1 MSSAPVATEAPTFD
15 ADNFEPVHYGPT
27 WDRERDGKFS
37 LPKLSLGRECLNWC
51 YKYLKNPETG
61 GPWEFTK
68 EQARFI
74 MWWYAVDK
82 TGKFKYRNGTLRRM
96 KGWGK
101 DPIAACIAAF
111 ELCGNCKFSHFND
124 KGQPVGKRPPEPWVL
139 IAAVNLAQTKT
150 TAKLFPV
157 LFTERAIKE
166 YRLKIGAEQV
176 ICDGG
181 VGRIDCV
188 TSSPATL
195 ESFRPTFQ
203 IQNEP
208 HWWNNSNDGHEMDAV
223 MRRIAGKKD
232 SRILALTN
240 AYMPG
245 QDSVAQRAWQSYLD
259 VLSGRAV
266 DVGVMYDSL
275 EAPPDAPMS
284 SPEVIAK
291 VLLKVRG
298 DSVWFPVERIV
309 EEILD
314 TRTTVSEARRFYYNL
329 IVSAE
334 DALVAESEWAPC
346 RVEGATLLPGDEIV
360 MGLDG
365 GKTDDST
372 VLIALRLKDR
382 VAFRLHSQ
390 EKPRSAELAA
400 LREQG
405 IKWEADLERVS
416 EHVAYAFA
424 QYKVRA
430 FFSDV
435 HPLESYVN
443 RWSDEYRDTVLVK
456 AAPGKSAIGFDMR
469 GHQKYIA
476 EMNMS
481 LVAAIREQAIH
492 HTGDQVLTQHT
503 LNAIQRPTSWG
514 TTSFG
519 KESRESERKVDAYAA
534 LLLAFIAMNKY
545 LESGRKPAEP
555 KKTRGWIW

>member
-1 MSSAPVATEAPTFD
+1 
-15 ADNFEPVHYGPT
+15 
-27 WDRERDGKFS
+27 
-37 LPKLSLGRECLNWC
+37 
-51 YKYLKNPETG
+51 
-61 GPWEFTK
+61 
-68 EQARFI
+68 
-74 MWWYAVDK
+74 
-82 TGKFKYRNGTLRRM
+82 
-96 KGWGK
+96 
-101 DPIAACIAAF
+101 
-111 ELCGNCKFSHFND
+111 
-124 KGQPVGKRPPEPWVL
+124 
-139 IAAVNLAQTKT
+139 
-150 TAKLFPV
+150 
-157 LFTERAIKE
+157 
-166 YRLKIGAEQV
+166 
-176 ICDGG
+176 
-181 VGRIDCV
+181 
-188 TSSPATL
+188 
-195 ESFRPTFQ
+195 
-203 IQNEP
+203 
-208 HWWNNSNDGHEMDAV
+208 

-291 VLLKVRG
+291 VLMKVRG
-298 DSVWFPVERIV
+298 DSVWFPVPRIV

-334 DALVAESEWAPC
+334 DALVAESEWQPC
-346 RVEGATLLPGDEIV
+346 RVDGAALAPGDEIV
-360 MGLDG
+360 LGLDG

-372 VLIALRLKDR
+372 VLIALRLRDR

-405 IKWEADLERVS
+405 VKWEADLERVS
-416 EHVAYAFA
+416 EQVAYAFA
-424 QYKVRA
+424 TYKVRA

-435 HPLESYVN
+435 HPLESYVD

-481 LVAAIREQAIH
+481 LVAAIRDQAIH

-503 LNAIQRPTSWG
+503 LNCIQRPTGWG
-514 TTSFG
+514 TISFG

-545 LESGRKPAEP
+545 LESGRKPAEE
-555 KKTRGWIW
+555 KTYEGWFF